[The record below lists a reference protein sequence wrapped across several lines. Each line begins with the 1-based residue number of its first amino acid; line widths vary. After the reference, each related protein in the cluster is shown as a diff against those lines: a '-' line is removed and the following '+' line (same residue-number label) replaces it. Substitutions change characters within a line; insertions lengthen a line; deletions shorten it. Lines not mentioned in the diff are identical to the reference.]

1 MKIERTIPQFE
12 PITITLESQ
21 EEVNALFNM
30 AVLSRE
36 HEDAEDVGLTDYCAK
51 VAGALEEHITTVEE
65 EEEEVTSYDPD
76 DDDPGIQ

>member
-30 AVLSRE
+30 AVLSGE
-36 HEDAEDVGLTDYCAK
+36 HEDAEAVGLTDYCAK
-51 VAGALEEHITTVEE
+51 VAGALEGHITTVD
-65 EEEEVTSYDPD
+65 EEEEVTSYEPD
-76 DDDPGIQ
+76 ADDPGIQ